1 MKSITR
7 ELNEIRKMDV
17 ARLVKKYRKVFGHE
31 PRVKHKEHLQRKIA
45 WKVQE
50 QRFGGLSDA
59 AQRKLDELIGELDL
73 PFDKGKKAVT
83 AALKRTRKP
92 DEPAV
97 GTVITRAWRGQDIHV
112 HVVDNGFEWDG
123 VVYKSLSA
131 VARAVTGTRW
141 NGRLFFRMTTRKRNG
156 EG

>member
-7 ELNEIRKMDV
+7 ELNEIQRMTV
-17 ARLVKKYRKVFGHE
+17 AQLVKKYRKVFGTE
-31 PRVKHKEHLQRKIA
+31 PRIRHRQHLQRKIS
-45 WKVQE
+45 WEVQR

-59 AQRKLDELIGELDL
+59 AQRRLDELIGELDL
-73 PFDKGKKAVT
+73 PFNGKKEAVT
-83 AALKRTRKP
+83 AALKRTRRP
-92 DEPAV
+92 HEPAV
-97 GTVITRAWRGQDIHV
+97 GTVITKTWRGQDFHV
-112 HVVDNGFEWDG
+112 HVVDNGYEWDG

-141 NGRLFFRMTTRKRNG
+141 NGRLFFGLSTRKRHG